1 MRFPK
6 PILAVVAACAV
17 TAVSAAAADN
27 ATPPAEKAA
36 PTKATA
42 NELTVD
48 LKVKGM
54 T

>member
-17 TAVSAAAADN
+17 TAVSAAAADH
-27 ATPPAEKAA
+27 ATHPAEKAA
-36 PTKATA
+36 PTKASA